1 MAGHKNLYIRT
12 FGCQMNV
19 HDSEQIEELLK
30 EKGYRRTDNEKN
42 ADLIIINTCS
52 IREKAEQKAY
62 SLLGR
67 FRKLKEINPGLIIGI
82 GGCVAQQMGADLIK
96 KAPYLDLVFGTHNIH
111 RLPAMLQYVQKNG
124 NRAVET
130 SFHESVKSLGIQT
143 LPRHGRVRSYVTIMQ
158 GCNNF
163 CSFCVVPYLRGREES
178 RDSSDIINE
187 IKFLADHG
195 IREITL
201 LGQNVNSYG
210 KTLHNSSNFPSL
222 LKKIGDEAGIERIR
236 FTTSHPKDLSD
247 DLIACFAEV
256 DSLCKHIHLPVQSG
270 SDYILQR
277 MNRHY
282 TSKEYLKKVEKL
294 RDVCSNISITSDIIV
309 GFPGEKD
316 NDFQKTID
324 LMEKVR
330 FDNTFSFK
338 YSVRS
343 GTAAERYDDKVPESV
358 KSKRLEVVQSLQKR
372 HTLESN
378 RALEGRVED
387 ILVEGY
393 SKNKRT
399 DVVGRTGTNKIV
411 NFKASGD
418 IIGTIVRVKITK
430 AYINSLR
437 GKLIAKRRG
446 IGNVSRNE
454 SIWFSY

>member
-1 MAGHKNLYIRT
+1 MTLVMAGNKNLYILT
-12 FGCQMNV
+12 FGCQMNA

-30 EKGYRRTDNEKN
+30 EEGYQRTDNEKN

-52 IREKAEQKAY
+52 IREKAEQKVY

-67 FRKLKEINPGLIIGI
+67 FRKLKEHNPGLIIGV
-82 GGCVAQQMGADLIK
+82 GGCVAQQVGTGLLKKVPFIDLI
-96 KAPYLDLVFGTHNIH
+96 FGTHNIH
-111 RLPAMLQYVQKNG
+111 RLPAMIQYVQKNG

-143 LPRHGRVRSYVTIMQ
+143 LPRYGCVSSYVTIMQ

-178 RDSSDIINE
+178 RNRTDIIDE
-187 IKFLADHG
+187 IKFMADHG
-195 IREITL
+195 VREVTL

-210 KTLHNSSNFPSL
+210 KTLHNGSNFPSL
-222 LKKIGDEAGIERIR
+222 LKEIGDRSGIERIR

-256 DSLCKHIHLPVQSG
+256 DPLCEHIHLPVQSG
-270 SDYILQR
+270 SDYILKR

-282 TSKEYLKKVEKL
+282 TSEEYLKKVEKL
-294 RDVCSNISITSDIIV
+294 RGVCPNISITSDIIV
-309 GFPGEKD
+309 GFPGESD

-343 GTAAERYDDKVPESV
+343 GTVAERYNGKIPESV
-358 KSKRLEVVQSLQKR
+358 KNTRLTIVQSLQKK
-372 HTLESN
+372 HTLENN
-378 RALEGRVED
+378 RALEGSVED

-399 DVVGRTGTNKIV
+399 DVMGRTGSNKIV
-411 NFKASGD
+411 NFNASGD
-418 IIGTIVRVKITK
+418 IIGTIVLVKITK
-430 AYINSLR
+430 AYTNSLR
-437 GKLIAKRRG
+437 GELISKE
-446 IGNVSRNE
+446 RN
-454 SIWFSY
+454 WQC